1 MGDPDVPDLA
11 PGMDVNRR
19 AHSGLKVSTNDRHHD
34 DVMEHYRKLA
44 SDYGSRANRTCAQT
58 YFRLVKEYLGTRRSL
73 LEVGSGGDDLLDRLG
88 SPFAV
93 ACDLSL
99 EMLRARSSRQVSQC
113 VAAAGETLPFRDGL
127 FDGLFLINVLEHV
140 ADVEAVLG
148 ECARV
153 LQDDGIWLAITPNGN
168 WESML
173 DLAERWSLKIPEGPH
188 RFLTPEKLRL
198 SVEKRFDVL
207 EHRTFL
213 VIPAGPPSVA
223 AFLDRVTF
231 CNTLGGGFF
240 QFVVAKKRRTRQ
252 VSHDTR

>member
-1 MGDPDVPDLA
+1 
-11 PGMDVNRR
+11 
-19 AHSGLKVSTNDRHHD
+19 
-34 DVMEHYRKLA
+34 
-44 SDYGSRANRTCAQT
+44 
-58 YFRLVKEYLGTRRSL
+58 VKQFLGTRRSL

-88 SPFAV
+88 SPLAV

-99 EMLRARSSRQVSQC
+99 DMLRARSGRQVSQC
-113 VAAAGETLPFRDGL
+113 VAAAGETLPFRDAR

-140 ADVEAVLG
+140 ADLEAVLR

-153 LQDDGIWLAITPNGN
+153 LQDDGIWLTITPNGN

-188 RFLTPEKLRL
+188 RFLTPRQLRG
-198 SVEKRFDVL
+198 SVQDWFDVI

-213 VIPAGPPSVA
+213 VMPAGPPGVA
-223 AFLDRVTF
+223 AFLDRVTC

-240 QFVVAKKRRTRQ
+240 QLVVAKKRPRGIR
-252 VSHDTR
+252 V